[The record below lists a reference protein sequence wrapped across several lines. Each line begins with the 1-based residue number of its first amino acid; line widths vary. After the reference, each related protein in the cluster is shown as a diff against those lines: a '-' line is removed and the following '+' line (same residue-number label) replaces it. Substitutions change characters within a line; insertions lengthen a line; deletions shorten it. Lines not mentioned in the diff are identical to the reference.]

1 MCQQGS
7 NLLISYD
14 VHIHCNKISGSES
27 GSKRASNKI
36 SGSESGSKRKDRYKE
51 VRYLDSLMG

>member
-27 GSKRASNKI
+27 GSKR
-36 SGSESGSKRKDRYKE
+36 KDRYKE